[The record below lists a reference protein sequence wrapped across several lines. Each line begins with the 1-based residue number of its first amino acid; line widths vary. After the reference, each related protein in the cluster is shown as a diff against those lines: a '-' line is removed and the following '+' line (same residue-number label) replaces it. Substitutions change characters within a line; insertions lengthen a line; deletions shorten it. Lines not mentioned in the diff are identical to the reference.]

1 MKHILWIIVG
11 VVIVLSGVS
20 FGFTFM
26 QVREEK
32 ATLSG
37 DLEYRTRLLAD
48 SLKESI
54 EPAYSAGSSEAL
66 QRTVDRFTDNE
77 RLRGLVVVDP
87 RGEIIAVSE
96 NLPAS
101 IRGDTLAP
109 NVMDADSSRGEFIRS
124 SDGSL
129 YVFAVPLH
137 EEQRVVGALLLVQN
151 ADFINTYIAR
161 IWWDNLTRLAVQ
173 VLFFSIVIAAIVR
186 WVVVKP
192 LSRLAESVRRTRAGS
207 SVSGVVTE
215 HSFFFQPLANEIYKL
230 SKSLTQARSAASEEA
245 RMRLE
250 KLDTPWTAERLKE
263 FVKAYLKNRPIVIV
277 SNREPY
283 VHEKIDGEIKYSVPA
298 SGVVTALEPV
308 MEACGGLWLAHGSGN
323 ADKETADENGK
334 IRVPPEEPRYTLKR
348 VWLTPKDVQGFYT
361 GFSNEA
367 LWPLSHMAHTRP
379 TFRKTD
385 WTSYRRVNGKF
396 AETLLAEIKDLQ
408 NPIILVQDYHFAL
421 LPRMIKDARPDASVG
436 FFWHIPWPSAELFSI
451 CPWRKEILNG
461 ILGADL
467 VGFHTQQHC
476 NNFLETVGK
485 EIEALIDFERFSIS
499 REGHTSYVQAFPIS
513 IAFTNGV
520 SAHSE
525 TPGSSVE
532 SDKTAFKKLG
542 VETEYVGLG
551 VDRLDYTK
559 GILERFRGIEYF
571 LDAHPKYRGKFTFL
585 QISSPSRESSEKY
598 REYAVQCAEE
608 AGRINKKFE
617 ESGWHPIR
625 FEKKHYSHEELY
637 PLYAAADFCLVT
649 SLHDGMNLVAKE
661 FVAAQDGED
670 GVLILSQFTGAA
682 RDLKGALIVNPY
694 SAEEVAEAI
703 SKALAMS
710 PAEIHR
716 RMKMMRN
723 AVRDSNVYRWSAEF
737 LKTVANLG

>member
-54 EPAYSAGSSEAL
+54 EPAYSASSSEAL

-151 ADFINTYIAR
+151 ADFINTYITR
-161 IWWDNLTRLAVQ
+161 IWWDNLTRLVVQ

-283 VHEKIDGEIKYSVPA
+283 VHEKI
-298 SGVVTALEPV
+298 
-308 MEACGGLWLAHGSGN
+308 
-323 ADKETADENGK
+323 
-334 IRVPPEEPRYTLKR
+334 
-348 VWLTPKDVQGFYT
+348 
-361 GFSNEA
+361 
-367 LWPLSHMAHTRP
+367 
-379 TFRKTD
+379 
-385 WTSYRRVNGKF
+385 
-396 AETLLAEIKDLQ
+396 
-408 NPIILVQDYHFAL
+408 
-421 LPRMIKDARPDASVG
+421 
-436 FFWHIPWPSAELFSI
+436 
-451 CPWRKEILNG
+451 
-461 ILGADL
+461 
-467 VGFHTQQHC
+467 
-476 NNFLETVGK
+476 
-485 EIEALIDFERFSIS
+485 
-499 REGHTSYVQAFPIS
+499 
-513 IAFTNGV
+513 
-520 SAHSE
+520 
-525 TPGSSVE
+525 
-532 SDKTAFKKLG
+532 
-542 VETEYVGLG
+542 
-551 VDRLDYTK
+551 
-559 GILERFRGIEYF
+559 
-571 LDAHPKYRGKFTFL
+571 
-585 QISSPSRESSEKY
+585 
-598 REYAVQCAEE
+598 
-608 AGRINKKFE
+608 
-617 ESGWHPIR
+617 
-625 FEKKHYSHEELY
+625 
-637 PLYAAADFCLVT
+637 
-649 SLHDGMNLVAKE
+649 
-661 FVAAQDGED
+661 
-670 GVLILSQFTGAA
+670 
-682 RDLKGALIVNPY
+682 
-694 SAEEVAEAI
+694 
-703 SKALAMS
+703 
-710 PAEIHR
+710 
-716 RMKMMRN
+716 
-723 AVRDSNVYRWSAEF
+723 
-737 LKTVANLG
+737 